1 MKMDKEI
8 KNAKITGTMLGV
20 EDHSILTC
28 WLYLDYGGMGQ
39 GFGGYALDTYDKV
52 KGRRVGTAF
61 GMEFIRRIMEVVE
74 VEKWEDLTGQ
84 YCRVFADHSRVYKI
98 GHIIKDQWFDPDV
111 EFKQGA

>member
-1 MKMDKEI
+1 MDKEI
-8 KNAKITGTMLGV
+8 KNAKIIGTMLGI

-28 WLYLDYGGMGQ
+28 WLYLNYDGAGQ

-52 KGRRVGTAF
+52 KSGRIGTAF